1 MVCFIVFDILG
12 VISYI
17 VFLYVID
24 EVVML
29 SIDGVQLIDEN
40 VMNNKWII
48 WFYEYMYICKNL
60 SDLIKEFLDFMLLD
74 DI

>member
-1 MVCFIVFDILG
+1 
-12 VISYI
+12 
-17 VFLYVID
+17 
-24 EVVML
+24 
-29 SIDGVQLIDEN
+29 
-40 VMNNKWII
+40 MNNKWII

>member
-29 SIDGVQLIDEN
+29 SIDGV
-40 VMNNKWII
+40 
-48 WFYEYMYICKNL
+48 
-60 SDLIKEFLDFMLLD
+60 
-74 DI
+74 